1 MKKGINDSIEV
12 FVFRKKDSNYEFLL
26 LKRIQDRGGFWQPVT
41 GRIEEGETKEGAVKR
56 EINEE
61 AGITNIL
68 RIVKKIHTF
77 LIEKT
82 GKNEFVF
89 GVEVDGNE
97 RINLKDNIYPEHN
110 EFRWYG
116 FNQAL
121 SLLKWPGNKE
131 GLRKLNDKL
140 K

>member
-1 MKKGINDSIEV
+1 MKKGRNDSIEV
-12 FVFRKKDSNYEFLL
+12 FVFRKKESSYEFLL
-26 LKRIQDRGGFWQPVT
+26 LKRISDRGGFWQPTT
-41 GRIEEGETKEGAVKR
+41 GRIEEGETKEEAVKR

-61 AGITNIL
+61 AGIANIL
-68 RIVKKIHTF
+68 RIVKNIHTF
-77 LIEKT
+77 LIEET
-82 GKNEFVF
+82 GKNAFVF
-89 GVEVDGNE
+89 GVEIDPNE
-97 RINLKDNIYPEHN
+97 KIILNKNIYPEHD
-110 EFRWYG
+110 EFKWCD